1 MCVQQ
6 HTEHPS
12 SIIEKDQAV
21 EVWMV
26 FWRLRCELQHA
37 FREASGSGD
46 PALAE
51 VTEVSLQCFSVH
63 KGVKG
68 YRFNF
73 ANLSI
78 ESQLIKYLLK
88 VPTHNFNYTTLINIL
103 HCFIK
108 ELHQI
113 YLIVIFLDSSTVAK
127 LSGWLSDIHLRL
139 SQSFQKLGATF
150 EHEMSFQSHIR
161 VIAMTSYFHLSN
173 IAQLRSCLSSSAAE
187 ALIHASI
194 TSRLDYSNALLAG
207 LPHSSFCKLEVIQN
221 SAARLLTLTK
231 SRSRVITC
239 SLTYT
244 GVKGRITSGTKKEYW
259 SQRVG
264 EDSWNLRTID
274 WNITRMSQNLRRI
287 DWNITTMGRSFS
299 WDLHIL
305 STDYDSLSLQSR
317 IHYALMIMQ
326 YIYYPILAIVGVPA
340 NLVTIG
346 ILSQGKCG
354 LSKCVTRYLVAMSVA
369 DLLVVFLDLILRHIP
384 IVYAE
389 QFIFLE
395 SIPVCNIHAVLLYA
409 AIDCSVWFT
418 VTFTFDRFMAI
429 CCQKLKSKYCTGKTA
444 AIVLGTVTVL
454 SCLKNIFWYFMFTGL
469 YWLANIPWFC
479 GVTWDVR
486 FSPVWGTIEFL
497 HHILTPC
504 VAFVVILLLNVFTIK
519 HILVSS
525 RARRRLR
532 AHSSGES
539 RRDPE
544 MESRRKS
551 IILLLV
557 ISANFILL
565 WTLFM
570 AYSLWSRMWELG
582 YKSIFLPVYLLEM
595 GFMLQLLSCSTNTAI
610 YAVTQTQFR
619 EQLKNVLKYPFTPIV
634 KFIQ

>member
-1 MCVQQ
+1 MKITKAKSG
-6 HTEHPS
+6 HER
-12 SIIEKDQAV
+12 IIASKSKVNLKMFYQYNKRKRITKERAV

-51 VTEVSLQCFSVH
+51 
-63 KGVKG
+63 
-68 YRFNF
+68 
-73 ANLSI
+73 
-78 ESQLIKYLLK
+78 LIKYLLK

-103 HCFIK
+103 HVGHGRNVELFQGADK
-108 ELHQI
+108 LHQI

-127 LSGWLSDIHLRL
+127 LSDWLSDIHLRL

-150 EHEMSFQSHIR
+150 EHEMSFQSHIH

-207 LPHSSFCKLEVIQN
+207 LPHSSFCKLE
-221 SAARLLTLTK
+221 
-231 SRSRVITC
+231 
-239 SLTYT
+239 
-244 GVKGRITSGTKKEYW
+244 W

-274 WNITRMSQNLRRI
+274 WNVTRMSQNLRRI

-340 NLVTIG
+340 NLVTMG

-409 AIDCSVWFT
+409 ATDCSVWFT

-429 CCQKLKSKYCTGKTA
+429 CCQKLKSKYCTEKTA

-486 FSPVWGTIEFL
+486 FSPVWGTIESL

-582 YKSIFLPVYLLEM
+582 YKSVFLPVYLLEM